1 MDAKQ
6 IEGQNDI
13 VQYTAEKLKSQS
25 DDLLQEFNELVV
37 TEAADLE
44 QMSEKS
50 HRLMDIFEQDTHQF
64 SE

>member
-6 IEGQNDI
+6 IEGQNDL

-37 TEAADLE
+37 TEATDLE

>member
-6 IEGQNDI
+6 IDDQNDL

-50 HRLMDIFEQDTHQF
+50 HRLMDIFE
-64 SE
+64 